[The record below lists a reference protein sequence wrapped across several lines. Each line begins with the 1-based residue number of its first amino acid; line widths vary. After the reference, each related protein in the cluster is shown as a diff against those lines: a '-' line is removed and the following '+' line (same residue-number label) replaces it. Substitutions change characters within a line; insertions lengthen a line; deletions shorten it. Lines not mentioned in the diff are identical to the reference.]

1 MKFVTEPFLQPK
13 INKLLIVFIQKAA
26 EIELNR
32 VLQNEAEDRK
42 GFRHKFF
49 NKFLQNHCFQSIIP
63 LPKN

>member
-1 MKFVTEPFLQPK
+1 MTLNWMKFVNELFLHAK

-49 NKFLQNHCFQSIIP
+49 QPIFT
-63 LPKN
+63 